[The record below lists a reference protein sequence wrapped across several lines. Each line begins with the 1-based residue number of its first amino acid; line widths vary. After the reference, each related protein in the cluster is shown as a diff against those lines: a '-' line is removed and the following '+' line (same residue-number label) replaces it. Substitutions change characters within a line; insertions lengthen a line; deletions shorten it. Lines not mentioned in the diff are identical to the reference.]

1 MPKIFPTYKFED
13 DKHTEGFQC
22 VVGVDECGRGSLF
35 GTVVAAVV
43 YIPPENVKNLIDK
56 VHDSKQLS
64 PKRRNELADLI
75 KDNCKYGI
83 GEIGPD
89 VVDDINILRA
99 TEQAMAL
106 ALSKLYTDDKLNY
119 DCVLIDGT
127 VKLPM
132 VNEHQEQIIK
142 GDSIV
147 LSIAAASI
155 IAKTYRDNKILSS
168 SDLDYYNLWDIGN
181 NKGYGTKKHREAIR
195 TYGLSKLH
203 RKTFGICKEYNDD
216 NNFGLPF

>member
-1 MPKIFPTYKFED
+1 MPKIFPTHELEAKKY
-13 DKHTEGFQC
+13 TEGFKY
-22 VVGVDECGRGSLF
+22 VVGVDECARGTLW

-43 YIPPENVKNLIDK
+43 YIPPKNITNLIDK

-64 PKRRNELADLI
+64 AKRRNELAVLI
-75 KDNCKYGI
+75 KDNCMYGV
-83 GEIGPD
+83 GEVGPD
-89 VVDDINILRA
+89 IVDEINILRA

-119 DCVLIDGT
+119 DCVLIDGK

-168 SDLDYYNLWDIGN
+168 PDLDYYNLWDIGR
-181 NKGYGTKKHREAIR
+181 NKGYGTKKHLDAIR

-203 RKTFGICKEYNDD
+203 RRTFGICKEYN
-216 NNFGLPF
+216 